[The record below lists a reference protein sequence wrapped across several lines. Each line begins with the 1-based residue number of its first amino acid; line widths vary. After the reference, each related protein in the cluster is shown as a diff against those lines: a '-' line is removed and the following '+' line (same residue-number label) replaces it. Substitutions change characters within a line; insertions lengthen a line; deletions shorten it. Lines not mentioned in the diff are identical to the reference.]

1 MAATQDA
8 IWKDAI
14 VEYLADFMAFS
25 FPLFHHNIDW
35 GREITFMDKELLQ
48 LQADDKQ
55 GTQITDLLV
64 QLHRYNGEERYF
76 LIHIEIQGYSQP
88 TFAERLFL
96 YNVRLML
103 RYKEPVVSLVIY
115 TDDNP
120 NFRPNR
126 YEVRYWNFYHD
137 FGFPIAKLLDYGQ
150 DWERL
155 ENDPNPFAALVI
167 AQLKMHELRGQ
178 DKIEELA
185 GWKMRVLRLLLARGL
200 GREEIVRLFRFIS
213 PIMRLPEE
221 REEQFKQEVLEV
233 LEEVKMPLLSPFEE
247 IARDRGR
254 AAGRQEGLQ
263 EGLQEAVVL
272 LLETRFGALE
282 PQVEQTISTLSAEQ
296 LKALLKAQTAF
307 ASQDELTGWLNQS

>member
-1 MAATQDA
+1 VAETQDA
-8 IWKDAI
+8 IWKEAI
-14 VEYLADFMAFS
+14 VDYLADFMAFS
-25 FPLFHHNIDW
+25 FSIIHHDIDW
-35 GREITFMDKELLQ
+35 DREITFLDKELLQ
-48 LQADDKQ
+48 LLPDDEQ
-55 GTQITDLLV
+55 GKQITDLLV

-137 FGFPIAKLLDYGQ
+137 FGFPIVKLLDFRQ

-155 ENDPNPFAALVI
+155 ENDSNPFAALVM
-167 AQLKMHELRGQ
+167 AQLKMHELSGQ

-185 GWKMRVLRLLLARGL
+185 GWKIRVLRLLLARGL
-200 GREEIVRLFRFIS
+200 GRDEIVRLFRFIS

-221 REEQFKQEVLEV
+221 REEQFEQEALKIM
-233 LEEVKMPLLSPFEE
+233 EEVKMPLLSPFEK
-247 IARDRGR
+247 IAMRE
-254 AAGRQEGLQ
+254 GRQEGLQ
-263 EGLQEAVVL
+263 EGRQEVLLL

-282 PQVEQTISTLSAEQ
+282 PQLAQALTRLSGEQ

-307 ASQDELTGWLNQS
+307 SSKDELAIWLEQQSV

>member
-14 VEYLADFMAFS
+14 VDYLADFMAFS
-25 FPLFHHNIDW
+25 FPLFHHDIDW
-35 GREITFMDKELLQ
+35 DREITFLDKELLQ
-48 LQADDKQ
+48 LQADDEQ

-76 LIHIEIQGYSQP
+76 LIHIEIQGYYQP

-120 NFRPNR
+120 NFRPNH

-137 FGFPIAKLLDYGQ
+137 FGFPIAKLLDYKQ

-155 ENDPNPFAALVI
+155 ENDPNPFAALVM
-167 AQLKMHELRGQ
+167 AQLKMHELGGQ

-185 GWKMRVLRLLLARGL
+185 GWKLRVLRLLLARGL

-221 REEQFKQEVLEV
+221 REKQFKQEARAV

-247 IARDRGR
+247 LAMEDGR
-254 AAGRQEGLQ
+254 L

-282 PQVEQTISTLSAEQ
+282 PQVVQTLSTLSAEQ

-307 ASQDELTGWLNQS
+307 TSQADLKGWLNQS